1 MADATRLNFD
11 APRPVEA
18 TPAPSVA
25 PLFAATP
32 RATVTPDAPLFAD
45 SVRRHRLAVTIDQL
59 RLACGAEVD
68 ERVLTDAA
76 AALRYVRAEALT
88 PMAAADV
95 GVEPQAAFAAIADD
109 LISLGTAAATADVG
123 RDVEELAATVDGF
136 AHWWTPTPPPERLA
150 RVRAIAERLRDAV
163 PRLDALATDVA
174 VVRSRVDT
182 VIHDLMVQLAVL
194 AYLRTP
200 TVPPVPTEAVDVL
213 GDRQASVGQTLVAAR
228 LAVGELGLVSAAIG
242 RHRRLATSATLAAVP
257 AWCVSLVATAH
268 GDAGHRRSLAGRIV
282 AALRVA
288 VNGS

>member
-123 RDVEELAATVDGF
+123 RDVEELAAAVDGF

-150 RVRAIAERLRDAV
+150 RVRAVAERLRDAV

-174 VVRSRVDT
+174 AVRSRVDA

-194 AYLRTP
+194 AYLRNADGAAGANRGGGRAGRP
-200 TVPPVPTEAVDVL
+200 AGERRADAGGGPAGRRRAGLGVGRDRSAPAAGDV
-213 GDRQASVGQTLVAAR
+213 GHAGGRAGVVRQP
-228 LAVGELGLVSAAIG
+228 G
-242 RHRRLATSATLAAVP
+242 RHRPRRRRPPPVAGGADRGSA
-257 AWCVSLVATAH
+257 S
-268 GDAGHRRSLAGRIV
+268 GGG
-282 AALRVA
+282 
-288 VNGS
+288 